1 MLGQYLRSSRQL
13 RLEGTATL
21 VQRCKPVA
29 GADTMA
35 DAVNGV
41 FENTAGGIV
50 VLNSRSIA
58 AAKEIELSNALLDLL
73 RQAGEKD
80 PEWQATR
87 DAALRKNQNVA
98 TGDTP

>member
-21 VQRCKPVA
+21 VHQCKPVA

-41 FENTAGGIV
+41 FEDTADGIV
-50 VLNSRSIA
+50 ALSSISIA
-58 AAKEIELSNALLDLL
+58 AAKEMELSFKWSAA
-73 RQAGEKD
+73 AGST
-80 PEWQATR
+80 ATPVHQCKP
-87 DAALRKNQNVA
+87 AAGA
-98 TGDTP
+98 DTTAEAVKRGI